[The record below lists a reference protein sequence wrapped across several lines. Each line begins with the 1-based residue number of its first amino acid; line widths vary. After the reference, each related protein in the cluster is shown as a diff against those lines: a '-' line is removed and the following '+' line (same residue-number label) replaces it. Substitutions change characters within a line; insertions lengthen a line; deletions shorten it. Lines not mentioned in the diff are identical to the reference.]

1 MTAKIGD
8 NLGRLFEVGFNI
20 GILSYIQQNNIY
32 HHFGNLYREEL
43 EHLKFSQ
50 IKKLITNK
58 LVNEVS
64 RKIAE
69 NWCQFF
75 LQKGF
80 LCGLNFFR
88 EYLKSLGCDEK
99 QKFKNLEILYYQCC
113 FNGDNS
119 IGTYQVDDEQW
130 FQNVLSQLENVEITS
145 SDINQYQGKGEFL
158 HADTLIFLKYKR
170 QYRVLCLDLSVFS
183 IHTEEDIED
192 IDYVEIIRSLLLRD
206 VNYIRSKSVFSS
218 LRIDTESLNLDFS
231 PALQE
236 YFTAFKYHDKESVK
250 LIQAAGYIYSF
261 CQFLQENAM
270 IPDIS
275 KLVCNA
281 VGYSDRSFNT
291 ISITAQNLQIFQ
303 TCYQIYTKEN
313 KEEELISARRR
324 VLDKIKRNAL
334 YSFQEGR
341 QLVKSLLEITPDQ
354 INILPPHTETITD
367 FYNSVANVPPELITS
382 LNLTENCN
390 FRQAHNQLIKRYL
403 LSENTY
409 IFLTGNPGIGKTT
422 AIVDFLKQ
430 HQDDGF
436 LLFYVSPRKQVNLDI
451 IEKFKDKHTGKL
463 ADDRIFAINSDSNL
477 IKDNSGEYSVSYT
490 SNIHENDFTLGTV
503 HFLNMENIQRNSKR
517 KNRLEHIT
525 DDTFQ
530 DIGQKTKGVLN
541 SVCEGLYHLIKSEKH
556 NQIIAT
562 ASTQSLKKTDY
573 GDTLKHLEKIFRD
586 AYNTKENTVFPEKMQ
601 KISRRIKHLF
611 IMIDEITGDEG
622 GVEFLQGIHKIVKD
636 YKLTH
641 LENGFNT
648 KIIVADASIVDKNV
662 ICQHLEDSTPE
673 PNKIFFRKTESNIQP
688 LSVESFTFHN
698 LPSIIINTNTYPAKS
713 LTINY
718 QIIIESRKF
727 INKTKLKDKSPLEEK
742 VKEQIIKDIETL
754 FRNSQIEQIIVYIQ
768 NKPKL
773 AEIIDKIQEKL
784 GIGNFIKN
792 THYLEIHA
800 NISEQEKQEIKQYQ
814 EKVKVVFMTASG
826 SRGLSFPKATHILVE
841 IPKFEIEKN
850 LMEIIQVIY
859 RGRGNDMIDN
869 QDKYL
874 NFYLA
879 ERATYYQ
886 DEPQISVQQSALSL
900 LNILLVLKASM
911 MTRIQGYGMI
921 GREEYILIP
930 IGGKSV
936 FAAGESFSSQI
947 ENLISQLKKEY
958 QRNKSHVSLKQAY
971 TSLESLMKDGDFVV
985 EKNTEASYLTIRE
998 SFNNNF
1004 LELAKTFD
1012 KLLDFKPLEL
1022 GYISGGLLIVPTK
1035 EIEEYYQMRLL
1046 DIEKYANSQL
1056 WENLQNIS
1064 RSKIY
1069 PESLT
1074 YAVRDAMELV
1084 ARLRNA
1090 PPKTQNFLQRSQHY
1104 DQYYAL
1110 PLFAFISGK
1119 VMKEYFENETQEPE
1133 DQRFKDILSS
1143 YVRLLYP
1150 VGNILPIGHNYQE
1163 FPFVVFR
1170 SYSLQEIRNKV
1181 FTEKY
1186 LLNSHEL
1193 NILNLILSL

>member
-541 SVCEGLYHLIKSEKH
+541 SVCEGLYYLIKSEKH

>member
-192 IDYVEIIRSLLLRD
+192 IDYVQIIRELLLRD

-463 ADDRIFAINSDSNL
+463 ADDKIFAINSDSNL

-503 HFLNMENIQRNSKR
+503 HFLNMENIQRTSKR

-688 LSVESFTFHN
+688 LSVESFTFNN

-742 VKEQIIKDIETL
+742 VKEKIIKDIETL

-921 GREEYILIP
+921 GRKEYILIP

-971 TSLESLMKDGDFVV
+971 SSLESLMKDGDFVV